1 MKHKIIYI
9 VLLTVTIQLP
19 ASSNE
24 CGKITQAAITEN
36 PVVDAGTRTKEAATD
51 DTCILPVSP
60 LSRLFFNL

>member
-36 PVVDAGTRTKEAATD
+36 PAD
-51 DTCILPVSP
+51 DTAKSQADATGEISMLPVSP
-60 LSRLFFNL
+60 FSRLLFNL

>member
-36 PVVDAGTRTKEAATD
+36 PVDAASKLQPATVEE
-51 DTCILPVSP
+51 TSMLPVSP
-60 LSRLFFNL
+60 FSRLLFNL